1 MLGLIIFP
9 ILFFMVG
16 FLFKVFRPY
25 YKPIEFV
32 MFNMI
37 ASVIALVVAN
47 GATLFANILFF
58 FQMALL
64 HVTIYLIFSFVGL
77 ATYNLYDWMKN
88 KFPMIGGITRVITM
102 LALISVMVTVC
113 FSVQYVLTLIY

>member
-25 YKPIEFV
+25 YKPVEFV
-32 MFNMI
+32 IFNMI

-47 GATLFANILFF
+47 GATLFVNMVYFV
-58 FQMALL
+58 QMALL
-64 HVTIYLIFSFVGL
+64 HVVVYLIFSFVGL
-77 ATYNLYDWMKN
+77 GTYNLYDWLKN
-88 KFPMIGGITRVITM
+88 KFPMFGGITRVITM

>member
-1 MLGLIIFP
+1 
-9 ILFFMVG
+9 
-16 FLFKVFRPY
+16 
-25 YKPIEFV
+25 

-47 GATLFANILFF
+47 GATLFVNMVYFV
-58 FQMALL
+58 QMALL
-64 HVTIYLIFSFVGL
+64 HVVVYLIFSFVGL
-77 ATYNLYDWMKN
+77 ATYNLYDWLKN
-88 KFPMIGGITRVITM
+88 KLPMFGGITRVITM

>member
-37 ASVIALVVAN
+37 ASVIALVIAN

-58 FQMALL
+58 VQMALL
-64 HVTIYLIFSFVGL
+64 HFAIDLIFSF
-77 ATYNLYDWMKN
+77 DK
-88 KFPMIGGITRVITM
+88 
-102 LALISVMVTVC
+102 
-113 FSVQYVLTLIY
+113 

>member
-58 FQMALL
+58 VQMALL
-64 HVTIYLIFSFVGL
+64 HVAIYLIFSFVGL

>member
-25 YKPIEFV
+25 YKPVEFV

-37 ASVIALVVAN
+37 ASVIALVVAI

-58 FQMALL
+58 VQMALL
-64 HVTIYLIFSFVGL
+64 HVIVYLIFSFVGL

-88 KFPMIGGITRVITM
+88 KFSMFGGITRVITM